1 MSLCTHNQYSLRWVA
16 HTLDLFRPESEMIVS
31 LLSLWVA
38 LLVRMEIFEQATVHI
53 EDCLVVGLIP
63 LELLFEN
70 VRCLSL
76 TSYSIVIHLF
86 ITVVGTICQHLCNSV
101 GSSHVALELLL
112 LLLLDCSLGAEE
124 SMGNQGDQ

>member
-1 MSLCTHNQYSLRWVA
+1 MSLCTHNQYSLRWVT
-16 HTLDLFRPESEMIVS
+16 HTLDLFRSESEMIVS

-70 VRCLSL
+70 VRCLS
-76 TSYSIVIHLF
+76 
-86 ITVVGTICQHLCNSV
+86 
-101 GSSHVALELLL
+101 
-112 LLLLDCSLGAEE
+112 
-124 SMGNQGDQ
+124 